1 MFHAEKDPAARASE
15 RHCLLARQEGVV
27 LIAVLWIC
35 ALIVWFA
42 MRIGVETRFQG
53 EEQINQFRKSQALH
67 LAVGG
72 CYEALARMGQS
83 PSTGLDKATEE
94 DSWQPDGQPRTVQ
107 YQTGRAMVT
116 IEPEQTKVNVNKT
129 NAQQLKL
136 VLEQSGLEENDAT
149 NLAETIA
156 GFVNK
161 SKAAGLHGGPGKEQY
176 AQMGLPN
183 GPFNGPLTSLD
194 QMLLI
199 PGVTPQ
205 IFFGYGRPQEGSEEN
220 EAGAA
225 PGPLFPRGDSLF
237 SLLTIYGTNVAT
249 ARSDTLKERQQKQ
262 VTWST
267 GGGVYRILSCGMASA
282 GPPAVL
288 IWMIVKLSPEGER
301 GYQVLYRK
309 IL

>member
-1 MFHAEKDPAARASE
+1 MLHFQRGPVTETSG
-15 RHCLLARQEGVV
+15 RHPLLGRQEGVV

-35 ALIVWFA
+35 ALIMWFA

-72 CYEALARMGQS
+72 CYEAIARMGQS
-83 PSTGLDKATEE
+83 PSKGLDQPEGEE
-94 DSWQPDGQPRTVQ
+94 SWQPDGQPRTVE

-116 IEPEQTKVNVNKT
+116 IEAEQTKVNVNKA
-129 NAQQLKL
+129 NAQQIRM
-136 VLEQSGLEENDAT
+136 VLEQSGMEGNEASM
-149 NLAETIA
+149 LAETIA
-156 GFVNK
+156 GFVSK
-161 SKAAGLHGGPGKEQY
+161 SKASGLHGGPGKEQY

-205 IFFGYGRPQEGSEEN
+205 IFYGYGRTEEEPEEN
-220 EAGAA
+220 ESGPP

-237 SLLTIYGTNVAT
+237 SLFTIYGTNVTT
-249 ARSDTLKERQQKQ
+249 ARNDILKERQDKQ
-262 VTWST
+262 VTWAA
-267 GGGVYRILSCGMASA
+267 GGGVYRVLSCGMAST

-288 IWMIVKLSPEGER
+288 IWMIVKLSPQGER